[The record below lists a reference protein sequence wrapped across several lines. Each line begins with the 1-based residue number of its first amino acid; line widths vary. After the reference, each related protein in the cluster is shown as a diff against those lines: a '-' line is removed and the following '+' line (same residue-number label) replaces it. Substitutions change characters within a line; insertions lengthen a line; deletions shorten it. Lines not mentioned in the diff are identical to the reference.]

1 MFLVEQKQSTNERAA
16 AKTNTQSK
24 RADQMGTT
32 TTTAP
37 DQLTVETQPN
47 QASNRSKHAY
57 LMDNLKPRLFEMG
70 KSVEALETRVTSHF

>member
-1 MFLVEQKQSTNERAA
+1 MSAA

-24 RADQMGTT
+24 RADQMGTTTTT

-70 KSVEALETRVTSHF
+70 KSVEALKTRVTSHFQEVAT